1 MSDGTATA
9 TAVMA
14 MATGGVSAPFNLA
27 NQTMLLPA
35 EAGAPVP
42 ALDVEIMDDPAAG
55 ILNVAVAA
63 C

>member
-14 MATGGVSAPFNLA
+14 QATGGVSAPFNMA
-27 NQTMLLPA
+27 NQTVLLPP

-42 ALDVEIMDDPAAG
+42 DLDVAIMDDPAAG
-55 ILNVAVAA
+55 ILDVAVLV